1 MATLNGV
8 SVSGVVNGTAGADS
22 INGLTAGLDT
32 GTNDTLYGGTGDDT
46 IAGNMGNDYIE
57 GGAGNDSLS
66 GGKGNDTLLGGDGN
80 DTLLSGTGTD
90 QLFGGTGND
99 VLDATM
105 NTGSFSAA
113 TGTVTGTGLN
123 VASSGGDSLAP
134 GNDLLV
140 GNQGNDSIYGG
151 SGNDTIQGGQGD
163 DLLLGNAGND
173 NISTGMGNDSV
184 WGGAGDDTINLSN
197 NGGSGIKTVYA
208 NVDAALSDG
217 NDTLSGFTQGRD
229 HITLIDVTSGLNQN
243 VAPTALGAGLINA
256 AVDTLLATREYGSN
270 TTYSLDNGSTLTFS
284 GNVTLTGADFTGYVA
299 SGPVLHTNTLAATT
313 LAGAA
318 NATDV
323 FVYTGADLDAVTGG
337 IQAGSYIS
345 STLDS
350 LANADTLTGFTSGTD
365 KLDLTAL
372 FVDLGTP
379 GANPA
384 IATGNDGV
392 TAAGGIEQMQ
402 YGNDLIVWVDVDGDA
417 NATGAEDLAFV
428 IQGASS
434 ISGSDILGLTR
445 AVTTIGIDYF
455 TGTANSDIYT
465 ITDVLQVQST
475 DHIDAGANVLGAS
488 GDVLWL
494 KGLVGDL
501 SLGTQFSNF
510 EQVYIDTNRTFTIT
524 NAFLNQN
531 GNTINVTGSSAF
543 TLNTLDVAGSNAAN
557 IKTTSTVTLANNAGD
572 THITI
577 DDSVNGNVVGGT
589 GADKVTGGAGNDTIS
604 GGAAND
610 TLIGGAGNDSLS
622 GDAGVDSIVGGTGSD
637 TITGGA
643 GADLLFAGNGA
654 GMTDASADTFVYSG
668 PTTDS
673 DATNTDIIDSFTVGQ
688 DYIDFT
694 TFVGNLTGGF
704 KSGATINSVWAVQS
718 GSNVLLEADTDG
730 NLKTGNA
737 AGADIVIQMNSSYFT
752 DGARA
757 AVAGDFLA
765 LDFLGVAS
773 FTTLADNVLGRS
785 GNDTFTVS
793 NANTFTS
800 GATNDVANGLAGTDT
815 ILLAVAAGG
824 ETYTFDGD
832 ITHVEIVKA
841 DATLG
846 AGSTLVFL
854 DAAVTTSDNSAN
866 GGASM
871 ELVANKAVTLN
882 TVGLTGT
889 NNVVVNG
896 TVAVTLADVN
906 NNNVY
911 SKDGV
916 NTDIVFGSGAD
927 HVTGGTG
934 ADLFEITE
942 TRLTTADTISGG
954 AGIDTLKLTADAGTA
969 DFTHVSNMENFVTVG
984 VAGDV
989 SMTFLNTVVAAGA
1002 TATFDFTSLDGDLIT
1017 VDATADTDSYF
1028 TLAAANVDTSG
1039 ALIFKANA
1047 FTLANMSDG
1056 KTATVLD
1063 GSKAD
1068 TSASSLYIAST
1079 SAISLDAAHLAGVAN
1094 WDTIYAASNVDTSL
1108 TLSNDTAVAA
1118 QTINGATV
1126 LTGHTFSVDL
1136 TAEDT
1141 NTNTFTVTMGAGTGA
1156 LNLKANAA
1164 LMTGAAQTFTGGT
1177 NIADSLTIV
1186 AAANAILTAG
1196 NMGAVS
1202 LIENITL
1209 SGNYN
1214 WSLATADLNIASGKT
1229 LVLDATG
1236 VTDNT
1241 KTVSVDTSLESNGY
1255 VDYRGAAGVDT
1266 FTVDAND
1273 LSTGD
1278 GAWKINGNAGSDVL
1292 KLNVLGGDGVIAAAD
1307 MANVLSMETIRTVGD
1322 FSIDLTVGN
1331 ALTANGQTETYD
1343 FTSITT
1349 AANNVKLDASLET
1362 DGTVSVLVS
1371 ANQFNDANDIIKAG
1385 TNTNDTLTV
1394 VAAASAT
1401 YTLSATSGFSGFENL
1416 VFDGVDATKDA
1427 VFNFT
1432 SADTNVA
1439 SGQTMSVSIINSNAS
1454 DHLNFNGANETDGK
1468 FNATGGAGDDT
1479 LAGGSGDDTLT
1490 GMAGNDSL
1498 AGGDGADSL
1507 VGGDGNDTLDGG
1519 VGNDT
1524 VTGGNGD
1531 DRITMSDAGDSLDGG
1546 STLESLGDTLVL
1558 TSALTGS
1565 FVSVVNLSNGGDQ
1578 VTAWINSSPADNN
1591 ATLQTGFENVD
1602 ATGMATAVQ
1611 ITGSGSANVIIGGSG
1626 GDQINGGNGNDT
1638 IAGGLGADGLTG
1650 GSGNDHF
1657 VYNNINDGATAGTN
1671 SGFDTIADFVS
1682 TQDSITFGGALATAL
1697 DDNSNGV
1704 LDIDPLGSGVNI
1716 NVTAYEAVLS
1726 TVHVTD
1732 AALTQSGFGT
1742 LITSVFGT
1750 MTNDNVVGRSVI
1762 VVVEGA
1768 TKAGIYY
1775 YESAHTIGHAATADE
1790 ITLLGIINNT
1800 ATIATTDIKFNN
1812 LDVTLG
1818 SGDNSVTGTAFADTL
1833 DMGAGNDT
1841 VNGGAGADTITGGA
1855 GADSMAGGAGN
1866 DVYLFN
1872 TGDVATGETLVD
1884 TGGTDTIMVV
1894 TSTDFTNLSTA
1905 TILAAAGI
1913 DQILITSGQTATFT
1927 GAQLTGQ
1934 AISVNATAVG
1944 AATLAINVASGGSV
1958 NFSTLAFTATSGNAF
1973 DTGVDHVT
1981 ITGAGGG
1988 ETIVGTTL
1996 ADNIDGG
2003 AGNDTLTGGTGA
2015 DTITGGEGADTVI
2028 IGSGQDTVSLTESV
2042 AAADSVVYS
2051 TAFSAGNANAATIS
2065 GFAYGAGIDTFDIGF
2080 ALGHGT
2086 DTYLAGTGGTN
2097 SIAADA
2103 LVTVANNG
2111 TTAPNT
2117 GVVFLLSGAGDQMTG
2132 GTTAA
2137 TAVAN
2142 AVIAMT
2148 SVGDFAAANVAVGD
2162 SMVVVLDD
2170 GVNSFVFH
2178 YLADGANTVTSA
2190 ADLELIGIISGVA
2203 DAGTFTT
2210 GDFI

>member
-80 DTLLSGTGTD
+80 DMLLSGTGTD
-90 QLFGGTGND
+90 QLFGGTFND

-151 SGNDTIQGGQGD
+151 SGNDTIQGGQDD

-323 FVYTGADLDAVTGG
+323 FVYTGADLDLVTGG
-337 IQAGSYIS
+337 RQAGSYIATAMD
-345 STLDS
+345 TLTH
-350 LANADTLTGFTSGTD
+350 ADTITGFTSGTD

-455 TGTANSDIYT
+455 TGTANSDIYK

-510 EQVYIDTNRTFTIT
+510 EQVYIDTNHTFTIT

-984 VAGDV
+984 AAGNV
-989 SMTFLNTVVAAGA
+989 SMSFLLNTVVAAGA
-1002 TATFDFTSLDGDLIT
+1002 TATFDFTSLDDDAIT

-1028 TLAAANVDTSG
+1028 TLAAANVGTSG

-1063 GSKAD
+1063 GSNGE

-1108 TLSNDTAVAA
+1108 TLSKDTAVAV

-1141 NTNTFTVTMGAGTGA
+1141 NTNVFTVTMVAGTGA
-1156 LNLKANAA
+1156 LSLKANAA
-1164 LMTGAAQTFTGGT
+1164 LMDGADQFFTGGT
-1177 NIADSLTIV
+1177 NTADSLTIV
-1186 AAANAILTAG
+1186 SAAATNLDATELGSVT
-1196 NMGAVS
+1196 
-1202 LIENITL
+1202 LIENVTL

-1214 WSLATADLNIASGKT
+1214 WSLATADANIAASKT

-1292 KLNVLGGDGVIAAAD
+1292 KLNVSGGDGVIAAAD

-1833 DMGAGNDT
+1833 NMGAGNDT

-1855 GADSMAGGAGN
+1855 GADRM
-1866 DVYLFN
+1866 
-1872 TGDVATGETLVD
+1872 
-1884 TGGTDTIMVV
+1884 
-1894 TSTDFTNLSTA
+1894 
-1905 TILAAAGI
+1905 
-1913 DQILITSGQTATFT
+1913 
-1927 GAQLTGQ
+1927 
-1934 AISVNATAVG
+1934 
-1944 AATLAINVASGGSV
+1944 
-1958 NFSTLAFTATSGNAF
+1958 
-1973 DTGVDHVT
+1973 
-1981 ITGAGGG
+1981 
-1988 ETIVGTTL
+1988 
-1996 ADNIDGG
+1996 
-2003 AGNDTLTGGTGA
+2003 TGGTGA
-2015 DTITGGEGADTVI
+2015 DTFVFAAGDSDLTGTNFDVITDFTTASDVFDYSTAMTIVSDVTPAVSGTATISVAGVATFHVSDNTLQLEIVAVEKAIQAD
-2028 IGSGQDTVSLTESV
+2028 GV
-2042 AAADSVVYS
+2042 AAAGQVAMFQYATDAYVFVSDGVD
-2051 TAFSAGNANAATIS
+2051 GIGANDLLVKLV
-2065 GFAYGAGIDTFDIGF
+2065 GVDT
-2080 ALGHGT
+2080 
-2086 DTYLAGTGGTN
+2086 
-2097 SIAADA
+2097 
-2103 LVTVANNG
+2103 
-2111 TTAPNT
+2111 
-2117 GVVFLLSGAGDQMTG
+2117 
-2132 GTTAA
+2132 
-2137 TAVAN
+2137 TAVAYDT
-2142 AVIAMT
+2142 IT
-2148 SVGDFAAANVAVGD
+2148 
-2162 SMVVVLDD
+2162 
-2170 GVNSFVFH
+2170 
-2178 YLADGANTVTSA
+2178 LAGGN
-2190 ADLELIGIISGVA
+2190 
-2203 DAGTFTT
+2203 FTLA
-2210 GDFI
+2210 